1 MTDTEIEVLASSAQ
15 LVPLAQLRPAPWNPR
30 TLKGERFKNLMRSI
44 ESDPDFLRL
53 RPVLARMNGEIY
65 AGNQRYLAQVQLGR
79 ETIWAHLE
87 DVSEQ
92 LAKERA
98 LRDNN
103 EWGSWDDEKLSDMLA
118 DLKRRGTDVGL
129 LGFTDKELT
138 GLTTGRALPEPGDQ
152 DVDETVATFGVVVTC
167 KSEEEQVM
175 LLERLTEEGY
185 DVRALVS

>member
-1 MTDTEIEVLASSAQ
+1 VTDTEIEVLASSAQ

-30 TLKGERFKNLMRSI
+30 TLKGERFKN
-44 ESDPDFLRL
+44 
-53 RPVLARMNGEIY
+53 RMNGEIY